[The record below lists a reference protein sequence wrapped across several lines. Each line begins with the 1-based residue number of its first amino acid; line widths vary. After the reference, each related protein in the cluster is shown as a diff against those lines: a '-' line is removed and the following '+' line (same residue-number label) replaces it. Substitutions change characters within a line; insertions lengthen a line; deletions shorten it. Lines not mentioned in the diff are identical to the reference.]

1 MDEAEG
7 AAVTDAAFMH
17 DDGGSAVAGASAH
30 DDGGSAVAGATA
42 PVSPLPE
49 DDGDDADNDD
59 DMSAAAAAPS
69 GEHDTAAAATA
80 AACAE
85 DGGSIAVDSEQ
96 ERQLAESAAARSPL
110 RPDGGFDAESA
121 NGGAQPAADELFEH
135 DKDDVC
141 GMHDTD
147 KIGKRAIGDLTRKK
161 NGRVIDPFPEG
172 QALVKKVHE
181 QVITVLMRARVRAL
195 AGGRRA
201 HAHTGITTLVRAH
214 ATIMQRPPPWPL
226 TL

>member
-1 MDEAEG
+1 MDPLASGHNAANATLIRTQFRRAEIG
-7 AAVTDAAFMH
+7 TVE
-17 DDGGSAVAGASAH
+17 AVAHS
-30 DDGGSAVAGATA
+30 SI
-42 PVSPLPE
+42 E
-49 DDGDDADNDD
+49 D
-59 DMSAAAAAPS
+59 
-69 GEHDTAAAATA
+69 
-80 AACAE
+80 
-85 DGGSIAVDSEQ
+85 
-96 ERQLAESAAARSPL
+96 RAAR
-110 RPDGGFDAESA
+110 FIA
-121 NGGAQPAADELFEH
+121 ELFEH

-181 QVITVLMRARVRAL
+181 QVATALMRARVRAL